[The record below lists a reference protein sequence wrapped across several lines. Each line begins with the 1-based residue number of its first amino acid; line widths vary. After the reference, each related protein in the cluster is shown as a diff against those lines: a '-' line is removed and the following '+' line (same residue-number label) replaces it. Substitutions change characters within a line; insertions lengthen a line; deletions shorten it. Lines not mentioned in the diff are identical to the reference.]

1 MKDRVATLA
10 LGCLVVVALSAACSG
25 DDDDAGDP
33 AKGGTS
39 GKTSGSSGSQSTAGS
54 ASAGKG
60 GSSSAGSGGTSHEGG
75 VAGTAGGDVG
85 GDLGGEAGAPPSLA
99 GGAGAGGAGLG
110 GAGGESAGGE
120 GGGEAV
126 SCSTVRTELL
136 GPINAV
142 STGLVE
148 DISAQAATSITL
160 QVDASAGGYM
170 AAANNPYIYVKLA
183 GKSRV
188 DVTDLAADTSLD
200 WDIALKRD
208 NLRSNSGDSGPG
220 AAEVAILEGA
230 DFATVT
236 SAAVGTAAF
245 SEDSFIDG
253 VTCEPTTDAIGKP
266 LTRFDGWYAYD
277 GATMKLTP
285 ANRVYLV
292 RDAHAD
298 IVYKLQITGYYVDVS
313 NGMGGTVSKSAVY
326 TLRYAAL

>member
-1 MKDRVATLA
+1 V
-10 LGCLVVVALSAACSG
+10 
-25 DDDDAGDP
+25 
-33 AKGGTS
+33 
-39 GKTSGSSGSQSTAGS
+39 
-54 ASAGKG
+54 
-60 GSSSAGSGGTSHEGG
+60 
-75 VAGTAGGDVG
+75 
-85 GDLGGEAGAPPSLA
+85 

-110 GAGGESAGGE
+110 GAGGEGDGAAGE

-136 GPINAV
+136 GPIDTV
-142 STGLVE
+142 STGLIE
-148 DISAQAATSITL
+148 DISGQAATSSTL
-160 QVDASAGGYM
+160 RVDASAGGYM

-188 DVTDLAADTSLD
+188 DVTDFAADTSLD

-208 NLRSNSGDSGPG
+208 NLRSNAGDSGSG
-220 AAEVAILEGA
+220 AAEVAILEGV

-236 SAAVGTAAF
+236 SAAVSTANFGSDAF
-245 SEDSFIDG
+245 
-253 VTCEPTTDAIGKP
+253 VNAATCEPITDAIGKP

-292 RDAHAD
+292 RDAHGAT
-298 IVYKLQITGYYVDVS
+298 VYKLQIVGYYADVLD
-313 NGMGGTVSKSAVY
+313 GMGGTVSKSAVY